1 MEGTL
6 SSICEIKY
14 LVTLIENKL
23 KMLKI
28 LYTLFFLMII
38 YSSMFAQQNK
48 NQLAFSIGAAS
59 SLAGSVLSLDGDE
72 NSRITP
78 VINANADLGLN
89 TKFSLGLSYCYQ
101 SFDFPI
107 YYYLRSSNSS
117 YKSDVSLKRQNMGV
131 RFIFHFLEKK
141 DFDFFGGLRMGYMFH
156 KFSET
161 APAGYNG
168 TFSYSGFNLIGGKK
182 NKFTQQILIGGKY
195 YWNETF
201 GVMGELAIG
210 FPYAFNFGLGMR
222 IN

>member
-23 KMLKI
+23 TMIKI
-28 LYTLFFLMII
+28 LSTLFFLMII

-161 APAGYNG
+161 APR
-168 TFSYSGFNLIGGKK
+168 
-182 NKFTQQILIGGKY
+182 
-195 YWNETF
+195 
-201 GVMGELAIG
+201 
-210 FPYAFNFGLGMR
+210 R
-222 IN
+222 I